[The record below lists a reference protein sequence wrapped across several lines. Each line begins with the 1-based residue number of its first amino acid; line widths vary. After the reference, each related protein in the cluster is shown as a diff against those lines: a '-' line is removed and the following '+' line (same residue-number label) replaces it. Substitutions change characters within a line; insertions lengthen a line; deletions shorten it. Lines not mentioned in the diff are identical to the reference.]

1 MSSKRATFFIDGF
14 NLFHA
19 LDADRSFHKYKW
31 LNLHK
36 LASCFL
42 TSKETLQKVY
52 YFTTYATWDQK
63 KVFKHQVYV
72 KALEHVG
79 VEPIFGA
86 FRSVDRSCRVCRQQY
101 KTYEEKQTDVNIAIK
116 ILETA
121 VKDEWDIAYIVSGD
135 SDLIPSLK
143 SVKRLFPNKQ
153 LCVIIPVRRNA
164 EELKLAADFHMKMK
178 EKHLGSSQFPDVF
191 DISTDLKLKRP
202 PNWI

>member
-1 MSSKRATFFIDGF
+1 MPTKRASFFINGF

-36 LASCFL
+36 LATCFL

-63 KVFKHQVYV
+63 KVFKYQFYV
-72 KALEHVG
+72 KALEHFG

-86 FRSVDRSCRVCRQQY
+86 FRAVDRACRVCHKQY
-101 KTYEEKQTDVNIAIK
+101 RTFEEKQTDVNIAIK

-121 VKDEWDIAYIVSGD
+121 VKGEWDIAYVVSGD

-143 SVKRLFPNKQ
+143 VVKRLFPMKQ

-164 EELKLAADFHMKMK
+164 EELKMAADFHMKMK
-178 EKHLGSSQFPDVF
+178 EKHLSSSQFPD
-191 DISTDLKLKRP
+191 ILEIAQDLKLHRP